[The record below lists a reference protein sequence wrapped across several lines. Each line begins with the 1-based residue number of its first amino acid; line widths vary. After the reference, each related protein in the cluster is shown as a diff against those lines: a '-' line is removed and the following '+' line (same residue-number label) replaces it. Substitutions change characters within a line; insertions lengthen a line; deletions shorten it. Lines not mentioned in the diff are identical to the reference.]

1 MAVAMTCQITATK
14 NIISD
19 SLSTSNFPL
28 QHSNHLCSFPF
39 LSFRSLI
46 SCPLSFSPHL
56 YLLLVLLVLV
66 LVLFVLLLILLLP
79 LLLPFLPF
87 CQVTPTLEGS
97 SAEKVMDGAYI
108 LSEYGVREGVP
119 SLILISTGT
128 EVALAVGV
136 AKVSVKQ
143 WKIVLTQIQGGDRKS
158 VHRRELSSTNDYH
171 DILYLMQLAH
181 TYHIKYYYISPSLLF
196 LSFSLSSPLYFP
208 LCLACPLFLSSPI
221 CILISISSSPL
232 FCSVLLHSAI
242 HYRKYRLQI
251 MCTYV
256 LYRCRAASSLT

>member
-1 MAVAMTCQITATK
+1 
-14 NIISD
+14 
-19 SLSTSNFPL
+19 
-28 QHSNHLCSFPF
+28 
-39 LSFRSLI
+39 
-46 SCPLSFSPHL
+46 
-56 YLLLVLLVLV
+56 
-66 LVLFVLLLILLLP
+66 
-79 LLLPFLPF
+79 
-87 CQVTPTLEGS
+87 
-97 SAEKVMDGAYI
+97 MDGAYI

-171 DILYLMQLAH
+171 DKLYLMQLAH

-196 LSFSLSSPLYFP
+196 LSSSLSYPLYFP
-208 LCLACPLFLSSPI
+208 LCLACPPFLSSPI

-256 LYRCRAASSLT
+256 LYRCRAASSLTWSQLSIKWKYSQKVENWAIPLYHIILYYITSYYVIQHYMMLCHTVSYHITLCNMISHYIISCDVTSC